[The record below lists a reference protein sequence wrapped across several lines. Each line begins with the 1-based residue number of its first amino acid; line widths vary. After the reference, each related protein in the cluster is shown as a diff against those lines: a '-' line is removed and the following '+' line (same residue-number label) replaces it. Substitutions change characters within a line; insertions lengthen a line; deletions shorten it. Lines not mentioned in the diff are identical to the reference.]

1 MTFSVLKTAAAWLSL
16 SASWSPFSIGRCEA
30 FVVGPPPAAAA
41 AARPSR
47 TRVFLEDWVAEMIDA
62 EIYRQGHKKE
72 YEEAWMEKNRAAIL
86 HSLRGKGD
94 AGGGEG
100 GPSSP
105 SASADGS
112 LAALGGDDAEAF
124 RQHARDVRMAREDP
138 QRYCAD
144 RCISTGKRRTKDLF
158 FSAAAVGLV
167 SPSFSWIA
175 SEKNPGGGASAM
187 RSLLLSHSFFTAPLS
202 HPPCF
207 HSLRR
212 KLRRVRRLVRF
223 PLFVRKREIAFFI
236 LQKASPL
243 PTSRVLPS
251 YH

>member
-16 SASWSPFSIGRCEA
+16 SASSWSPFIMIGRCEA
-30 FVVGPPPAAAA
+30 FVVGPPQAKTTTAG
-41 AARPSR
+41 RPSR

-94 AGGGEG
+94 GGGEE

-112 LAALGGDDAEAF
+112 LAALGGGDAEAF

-144 RCISTGKRRTKDLF
+144 RCISTGNRRTKDV
-158 FSAAAVGLV
+158 FSAPAVGLV
-167 SPSFSWIA
+167 SPSF
-175 SEKNPGGGASAM
+175 
-187 RSLLLSHSFFTAPLS
+187 
-202 HPPCF
+202 
-207 HSLRR
+207 
-212 KLRRVRRLVRF
+212 
-223 PLFVRKREIAFFI
+223 
-236 LQKASPL
+236 
-243 PTSRVLPS
+243 
-251 YH
+251 